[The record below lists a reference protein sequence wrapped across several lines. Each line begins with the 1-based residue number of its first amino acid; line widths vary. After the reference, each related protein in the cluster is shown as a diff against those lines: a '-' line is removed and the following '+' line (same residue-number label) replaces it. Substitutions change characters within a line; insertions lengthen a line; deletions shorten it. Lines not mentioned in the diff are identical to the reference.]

1 MVKVQVCCV
10 GEAIADSSLL
20 PSMLC
25 SWRELAVEEGLG
37 RQLEDRPL
45 VEEGERDGAMLELP
59 ELSSLLETDF

>member
-1 MVKVQVCCV
+1 
-10 GEAIADSSLL
+10 
-20 PSMLC
+20 MLC